1 MENVARSLF
10 PVARARAHFN
20 ILMDFAK
27 PLCLLGLTLCVAQA
41 RAEAPAPQPPD
52 NIATATLHA
61 LDGMAP
67 AGRWATRLTLL
78 RNGYDQRYDDARH
91 RVDLDADANRA
102 LAAFGVNLDSDVTT
116 EFAELML
123 GYGLTENLTVGAIVP
138 WARTTSRLRLSEA
151 ASGGIAAVQG
161 TLSGLGYRPL
171 ATRAVAGFSDPTLGA
186 LWRFH
191 RGAQD
196 SAILGFGLRMGLA
209 RDDDPD
215 HLADIPPG
223 DGSTDLRFR
232 LEYFRDLGSGWDL
245 RLLGEHQ
252 VQLPDEVM
260 ARPGGTFSSARE
272 KLKRNL
278 GDYQEFDVELGKTWG
293 DWRVSGTWHRYQEEA
308 DRYTS
313 RLGSDTRALSANTD
327 TLADQYRFG
336 ITWSGVRAWQ
346 AGKLLMPLIVKLEL
360 QDAFRGRNFVDVR
373 DVYLRVTGLF

>member
-1 MENVARSLF
+1 M
-10 PVARARAHFN
+10 
-20 ILMDFAK
+20 
-27 PLCLLGLTLCVAQA
+27 TLSTMQA
-41 RAEAPAPQPPD
+41 RAETPDLQPQ
-52 NIATATLHA
+52 AAHAAATLHA

-67 AGRWATRLTLL
+67 AGRWATRVTLL
-78 RNGYDQRYDDARH
+78 RNGYDQRYDDTRH
-91 RVDLDADANRA
+91 RVDMDANSNRA
-102 LAAFGVNLDSDVTT
+102 LSAFGVNLDSDVTT
-116 EFAELML
+116 EFVELML
-123 GYGLTENLTVGAIVP
+123 GYGISEDLTVGAIVP
-138 WARTTSRLRLSEA
+138 WARTTSQLHLREMTP
-151 ASGGIAAVQG
+151 GGIAGVQG
-161 TLSGLGYRPL
+161 TLAALGYRPL
-171 ATRAVAGFSDPTLGA
+171 ASRAVSGLGDPTLGA

-209 RDDDPD
+209 VDDDPD

-252 VQLPDEVM
+252 VQMPDTVM
-260 ARPGGTFSSARE
+260 ARPGGTFSSTRE

-293 DWRVSGTWHRYQEEA
+293 DWRLAGTWHRYQEEA

-313 RLGSDTRALSANTD
+313 RLGSDTRALSANTE

-346 AGKLLMPLIVKLEL
+346 AGKLFMPLIVKLEI